1 MYLFQVLVLKLVFL
15 LNPGYQTSKAGLN
28 ALVRAIAIDL
38 AKFEIRVNYLNL
50 GYIKAPMSEKSY
62 QNISMRD
69 EKNKKNNP
77 WKMGDIEEVIGPVIF
92 LLSKESSYITGS
104 GINVDG
110 GWLSKGL

>member
-1 MYLFQVLVLKLVFL
+1 
-15 LNPGYQTSKAGLN
+15 
-28 ALVRAIAIDL
+28 
-38 AKFEIRVNYLNL
+38 
-50 GYIKAPMSEKSY
+50 MSEKSY

-69 EKNKKNNP
+69 ERTKRTILGR
-77 WKMGDIEEVIGPVIF
+77 WGDIEEVIGPVIF